1 MLGLF
6 PFPSDRSA
14 IHELRSLR
22 VNLNDF
28 EQKKVIGK
36 GKFGVVQVV
45 REKATGNV
53 YALKTLRK
61 SDTLSQKHVRTQKF
75 QLL

>member
-1 MLGLF
+1 M
-6 PFPSDRSA
+6 
-14 IHELRSLR
+14 
-22 VNLNDF
+22 NLNDF

-36 GKFGVVQVV
+36 GMFGVVQVV

-61 SDTLSQKHVRTQKF
+61 ADTLAQKLVRKGGRKDAAFLAITSPWCESNGRRNV
-75 QLL
+75 

>member
-1 MLGLF
+1 M
-6 PFPSDRSA
+6 RK
-14 IHELRSLR
+14 LR

-36 GKFGVVQVV
+36 GNFGVVQVV

-61 SDTLSQKHVRTQKF
+61 SDALSQQNVSLSWYTMEI
-75 QLL
+75 

>member
-1 MLGLF
+1 MKYLQVYGIF
-6 PFPSDRSA
+6 SDRSS
-14 IHELRSLR
+14 IHEMRKLR

-36 GKFGVVQVV
+36 GNFGVVQVV
-45 REKATGNV
+45 REKTTGNV

-61 SDTLSQKHVRTQKF
+61 SDALSQQNVS
-75 QLL
+75 LSW

>member
-1 MLGLF
+1 MH
-6 PFPSDRSA
+6 D
-14 IHELRSLR
+14 LRKLR

-36 GKFGVVQVV
+36 GHFGVVQVV

-53 YALKTLRK
+53 FALKSLRK
-61 SDTLSQKHVRTQKF
+61 SDTLSQQHVSRKLLLVFLVLLKF
-75 QLL
+75 CFW